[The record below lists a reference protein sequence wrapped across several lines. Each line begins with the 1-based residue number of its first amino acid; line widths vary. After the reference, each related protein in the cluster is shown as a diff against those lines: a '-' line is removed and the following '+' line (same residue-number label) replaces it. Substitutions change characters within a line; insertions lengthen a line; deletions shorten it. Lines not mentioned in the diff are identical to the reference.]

1 MLLVGWI
8 SALVALYLLPL
19 ILDITSL
26 RIVIEILYLG
36 LFAASFNL
44 LFGYGGMLSFGHAAA
59 FGVGGYAAGLTWK
72 FLGDVPVPLTLIG
85 CALAGACLGM
95 IVGVFCVRARGTS
108 FSMLT
113 LAFNQFLFAVAL
125 KWRTVTRGDD
135 GLSVRPPDFRL
146 PGGFALHMNQPQHFY
161 WLELTVVILCIVA
174 IWHITRTPLG
184 NSVVLVRENDERSAF
199 LGYNVFVTRLIVF
212 SIASSLAAV
221 AGGLF
226 ASFQQ
231 LVSPEALDFN
241 TSTEVVLMA
250 LLGGTGTLAG
260 PLLGAAAYILLQNW
274 LSSITEHWPFVI
286 GLLFVLLTLF
296 MRTGIVG
303 IVGQAGPIQR
313 LIGLR
318 RSPRRGQP

>member
-1 MLLVGWI
+1 MPLTGWL
-8 SALVALYLLPL
+8 SALMALYLLPL
-19 ILDITSL
+19 IADVATL
-26 RIVIEILYLG
+26 RIAIEILYFG

-72 FLGDVPVPLTLIG
+72 FIGPVPVPLALIG
-85 CALAGACLGM
+85 CALAGACLGLM
-95 IVGVFCVRARGTS
+95 AGLFCVRSQGTS
-108 FSMLT
+108 FAMLT

-125 KWRTVTRGDD
+125 KWRAVTSGDD
-135 GLSVRPPDFRL
+135 GLSVHPPDFRL
-146 PGGFALHMNQPQHFY
+146 TRGLVLHMNEPRDFY
-161 WLELTVVILCIVA
+161 WLELTVVILCVAA

-184 NSVVLVRENDERSAF
+184 NAAVSVRENDERSAF
-199 LGYNVFVTRLIVF
+199 LGYNVFATRLTVF
-212 SIASSLAAV
+212 SIASSIAAV

-250 LLGGTGTLAG
+250 LLGGTGTISG
-260 PLLGAAAYILLQNW
+260 PLLGAAAYLLLQNW
-274 LSSITEHWPFVI
+274 LSSITEHWPFMI
-286 GLLFVLLTLF
+286 GLLFIIVVLF

-303 IVGQAGPIQR
+303 QAGSIRR
-313 LIGLR
+313 LVGLW
-318 RSPRRGQP
+318 RGPKRE